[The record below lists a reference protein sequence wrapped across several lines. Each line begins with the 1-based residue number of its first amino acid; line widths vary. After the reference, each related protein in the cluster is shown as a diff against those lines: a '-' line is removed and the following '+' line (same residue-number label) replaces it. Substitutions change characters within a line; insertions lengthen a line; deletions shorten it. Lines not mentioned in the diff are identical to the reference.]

1 MVSLQPEILG
11 SSPANGEI
19 RARPF
24 RGSCR
29 QEIQKYTKL
38 GATPGAVR
46 RQKLQSMSVENK
58 EAGNRNVVGRSPS
71 VLRKTASEAN
81 VNLRRD
87 ADLEKSLH
95 CIKAEQ
101 AEKIFPGE
109 SIPGYLQEISV
120 DPLRLICFT
129 AGGIVMYHQNASTM
143 PLSWD
148 ATGGIVVNRGK
159 RVYYYEL
166 SMPNLSKGGPSLS
179 VTAMLS
185 TSHGT
190 VDIIHWMNCFI
201 EKYKMVY
208 GFAKPFP
215 KPPVIHSD
223 RALVFLLAGIQLFN
237 GDETMNLYIER
248 CWRIIQGRASQQD
261 LQVTVVHACLGHLM
275 KNVKT
280 NAAKD
285 LTKKQIPFGMWLMAL
300 LVNSV
305 GQLSQT
311 LRFENKRNN
320 SWYNSTMQMLLA
332 SGHLVQTVRRVGLM
346 DNDLTPD
353 HIYQFSTALY
363 YLVKRDEHMT
373 EARRI
378 INDEMIKNTINCL
391 TWCGFE

>member
-1 MVSLQPEILG
+1 
-11 SSPANGEI
+11 
-19 RARPF
+19 
-24 RGSCR
+24 
-29 QEIQKYTKL
+29 
-38 GATPGAVR
+38 
-46 RQKLQSMSVENK
+46 MSVENK
-58 EAGNRNVVGRSPS
+58 EAGNRNAVGRSPS
-71 VLRKTASEAN
+71 VVRKIASEAN
-81 VNLRRD
+81 IKLRRD
-87 ADLEKSLH
+87 PDLEKSLH

-190 VDIIHWMNCFI
+190 MDIIHWMNCFI

-248 CWRIIQGRASQQD
+248 CWRIIQGTASRQD
-261 LQVTVVHACLGHLM
+261 LKLTVVHACLGHLM
-275 KNVKT
+275 KNVKK

-285 LTKKQIPFGMWLMAL
+285 LTKKQASVIAHLFLKTERL
-300 LVNSV
+300 LNIFF
-305 GQLSQT
+305 L
-311 LRFENKRNN
+311 
-320 SWYNSTMQMLLA
+320 
-332 SGHLVQTVRRVGLM
+332 HLDSFRHVAYGL
-346 DNDLTPD
+346 
-353 HIYQFSTALY
+353 IS
-363 YLVKRDEHMT
+363 
-373 EARRI
+373 
-378 INDEMIKNTINCL
+378 
-391 TWCGFE
+391 

>member
-300 LVNSV
+300 LVNSN
-305 GQLSQT
+305 T
-311 LRFENKRNN
+311 L
-320 SWYNSTMQMLLA
+320 
-332 SGHLVQTVRRVGLM
+332 
-346 DNDLTPD
+346 
-353 HIYQFSTALY
+353 
-363 YLVKRDEHMT
+363 
-373 EARRI
+373 
-378 INDEMIKNTINCL
+378 DEMVVL
-391 TWCGFE
+391 